1 MVYCTPFSQMRKLK
15 PNHSIVL
22 RFIYKAQDGKL
33 WAYNKPKLNYSY
45 FSEIPSADG
54 TGLLKNEYK
63 ETREK
68 READED
74 EENDVDLNRTMWLII
89 RKKRSPNQVLKDFF
103 PDYQSQMVRVRDIV
117 KFGRV
122 NFKISEL
129 DCDRIDPQYNG
140 TCYKPPNTTRLRNKT
155 NEDTIGDD
163 MLPTNANQKVNDN
176 DRSMLDDR
184 SIDNNPN
191 LTEMNLAAR
200 PNVSGLGLLDNS
212 SSQQAI
218 TQLNHENS

>member
-1 MVYCTPFSQMRKLK
+1 MRKLK

-22 RFIYKAQDGKL
+22 RFIYKPQDGKL
-33 WAYNKPKLNYSY
+33 WAYNKPKLNYTY
-45 FSEIPSADG
+45 FSEIPSPDG
-54 TGLLKNEYK
+54 NSIIHNEFK

-122 NFKISEL
+122 NFKISAL
-129 DCDRIDPQYNG
+129 HCDRIDQQYNG
-140 TCYKPPNTTRLRNKT
+140 TCYQPPNTWRLRNKT
-155 NEDTIGDD
+155 NEDTVNDEVYGP
-163 MLPTNANQKVNDN
+163 LNQKITQIEEENGN
-176 DRSMLDDR
+176 RSMIDDR
-184 SIDNNPN
+184 TVD
-191 LTEMNLAAR
+191 
-200 PNVSGLGLLDNS
+200 
-212 SSQQAI
+212 
-218 TQLNHENS
+218 